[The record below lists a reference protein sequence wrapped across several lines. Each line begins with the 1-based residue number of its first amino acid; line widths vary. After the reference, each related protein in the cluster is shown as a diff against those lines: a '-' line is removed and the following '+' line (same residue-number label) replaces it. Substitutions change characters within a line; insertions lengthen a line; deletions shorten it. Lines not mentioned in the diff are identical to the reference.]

1 MTLTSDVDVD
11 LRGLG
16 LRYEDSD
23 AGAADALAGIDLHVP
38 AGTILGLLGRN
49 GSGKTSLMS
58 LVASLRRP
66 PPARCS
72 SEAPTRGRT
81 PTAWP
86 PSPSSDPGG
95 DGGGWKVHDALEFT
109 AALRPAWDEPYARR
123 LLDRFEVP
131 NVKIANLSRGKR
143 AALACTM
150 GLAARAPVTM
160 FDEAHLGMDA
170 PSRYAFYDEVLSD
183 YLTNPRTVILSTH
196 HIDEVAS
203 LFGRVAILDRGRLLV
218 ERRHR
223 RPAVRGTRDRGPR
236 RARSIG
242 SWPTVGVEVLHERR
256 LGGTQADR
264 RLRRP
269 DRRPRRAATA
279 AGIDAGPDPP
289 AGPVRPPDRRAR
301 RRPDRRPSRRERR
314 PAEEAS

>member
-66 PPARCS
+66 
-72 SEAPTRGRT
+72 
-81 PTAWP
+81 TAGEVLVGGADPWE
-86 PSPSSDPGG
+86 DADRMAGVALVGPGG

-109 AALRPAWDEPYARR
+109 AALRPAWDEPYGRR

-218 ERRHR
+218 DADTDALRS
-223 RPAVRGTRDRGPR
+223 RGTEIVGPAGAVDRFV
-236 RARSIG
+236 AE
-242 SWPTVGVEVLHERR
+242 VGVEVLHERR
-256 LGGTQADR
+256 LGGTQATVAYGALTEDQR
-264 RLRRP
+264 RS
-269 DRRPRRAATA
+269 AIA
-279 AGIDAGPDPP
+279 AGIDLGPIPLQDLFVHLTGERAGVPIDGR
-289 AGPVRPPDRRAR
+289 AGESAD
-301 RRPDRRPSRRERR
+301 

>member
-1 MTLTSDVDVD
+1 MTLTPDVDVE

-16 LRYEDSD
+16 LRYDDTE
-23 AGAADALAGIDLHVP
+23 AGHPDALAGIELRVP

-66 PPARCS
+66 
-72 SEAPTRGRT
+72 
-81 PTAWP
+81 TAGEVLVGGADPWEDADRM
-86 PSPSSDPGG
+86 SAVALIGPGG
-95 DGGGWKVHDALEFT
+95 DGGEWKVHDALEFS
-109 AALRPAWDEPYARR
+109 AALRPAWDDAYARR

-131 NVKIANLSRGKR
+131 NVKIANLARGKR

-183 YLTNPRTVILSTH
+183 YLAHPRTVILSTH

-218 ERRHR
+218 DADTDALR
-223 RPAVRGTRDRGPR
+223 ARGTEVVGAAGAVERFV
-236 RARSIG
+236 AAA
-242 SWPTVGVEVLHERR
+242 GVELLHERR
-256 LGGTQADR
+256 LGGTLAAVAYGELTDDERRTAAAVGLELGPLPLQDLFVHLTGERADA
-264 RLRRP
+264 
-269 DRRPRRAATA
+269 AATT
-279 AGIDAGPDPP
+279 G
-289 AGPVRPPDRRAR
+289 DR
-301 RRPDRRPSRRERR
+301 
-314 PAEEAS
+314 AEEAS